1 MGHPENLPVATASVD
16 LEAKHALSAGK
27 ADAALEFL
35 HREDH
40 GVVVDVDE
48 KALVR
53 KIDWMIM
60 PLMWAAYNLQFLD
73 KVLINYA
80 SVMGLLSDTN
90 MQTNQ
95 YSYLS
100 LAFYCTYMAFELPTG
115 YLMQRL
121 PTAKYL
127 GVNVA
132 IWGLMTTLNCTATN
146 FAGLMTLRVLL
157 GCFESAIA
165 PALILITSMW
175 YKRPEQPR
183 RFGIW
188 YLGTGTAP
196 MMGALVAYGLLFYTD
211 DKFKSWQIMFL
222 IFGLIT
228 IAVGI
233 SIFLFLPDNPMTSRL
248 THEEK
253 ILAIERLRENQ
264 TGIENKNFKWHQ
276 FVEVFKDPQTYL
288 IAIIVT
294 AQDVPNA
301 AITSF
306 TSLIIKNIGFTTK
319 QTELL
324 NIGNG
329 AVSITAILISTWA
342 ASRYDQRCFC
352 IIAVL
357 SVGLLGGC
365 LLAFSPADM
374 KAAQLAGAYLIQV
387 EGSALPLVYSLVGAN
402 VAGHTKKVS
411 MSAITLMGFCLGNI
425 LGSLTF
431 RTNDAP
437 NYIPA
442 KISIVAT
449 IAVAMFCTFLLRCY
463 YMWENRRRN
472 QQHEGDVRQ
481 EDSGFLDLTDRDN
494 RQFRVSLLNLEAWA
508 FADRLQYKL

>member
-1 MGHPENLPVATASVD
+1 MGNPEDIPVATASVD
-16 LEAKHALSAGK
+16 VESKNALAAGK

-35 HREDH
+35 HKEDN
-40 GVVVDVDE
+40 GVSVNIDE
-48 KALVR
+48 KLLVR

-60 PLMWAAYNLQFLD
+60 PLMWAAYNLQYLD

-90 MQTNQ
+90 MKTNQ
-95 YSYLS
+95 YSNLT
-100 LAFYCTYMAFELPTG
+100 LAFYCTYLVFELPTG
-115 YLMQRL
+115 FLMQRL

-127 GVNVA
+127 GFNVA
-132 IWGLMTTLNCTATN
+132 IWGLMTTLNCTAKN
-146 FAGLMTLRVLL
+146 FGGLMTLRVLL

-175 YKRPEQPR
+175 YKRNEQPK

-188 YLGTGTAP
+188 YLGTGTAS

-233 SIFLFLPDNPMTSRL
+233 TIFIFLPDNPMTSRL

-253 ILAIERLRENQ
+253 IIAIERLRENQ
-264 TGIENKNFKWHQ
+264 TGIENKHFKRSQ
-276 FVEVFKDPQTYL
+276 FVEVFRDPQTYF
-288 IAIIVT
+288 IVVIVT
-294 AQDVPNA
+294 AMDVPNA
-301 AITSF
+301 AVSSF

-324 NIGNG
+324 NIPNG
-329 AVSITAILISTWA
+329 AVSIVAILLATWT
-342 ASRYDQRCFC
+342 ASRYDQRCLC
-352 IIAVL
+352 IAAVL
-357 SVGLLGGC
+357 LCSLLGSC
-365 LLAFSPADM
+365 LLAFSPTDM
-374 KAAQLAGAYLIQV
+374 KAAQLAGNYLVQV
-387 EGSALPLVYSLVGAN
+387 VGSALPLMYSLVGAN

-411 MSAITLMGFCLGNI
+411 MNAILLMSFCLGNI
-425 LGSLTF
+425 LGPLTF
-431 RTNDAP
+431 RTEDAP

-449 IAVAMFCTFLLRCY
+449 IAVAIVASLLLRY
-463 YMWENRRRN
+463 YYIWENRRRD
-472 QQHEGDVRQ
+472 QQNEGEVGQ
-481 EDSGFLDLTDRDN
+481 ENLGFLDMTDRNN
-494 RQFRVSLLNLEAWA
+494 RQFR
-508 FADRLQYKL
+508 YKY